1 LALQTEGV
9 REQGA
14 EENIKREELTGG
26 WRELRNGGG
35 RNFIICTPSSAVRV
49 MNKGGR
55 AGWGVGHTRKRSEIY
70 TEVVLENQKGR
81 DSLDDLDVDGSIILE
96 WILTK

>member
-1 LALQTEGV
+1 MHNEGG
-9 REQGA
+9 QS
-14 EENIKREELTGG
+14 
-26 WRELRNGGG
+26 
-35 RNFIICTPSSAVRV
+35 FIMCTPSGVVRV
-49 MNKGGR
+49 MNNGRR
-55 AGWGVGHTRKRSEIY
+55 AGWGVGHTRKRSEMY